1 MSLSKVDMAALVQ
14 VEGGTR
20 LAICGD
26 LTAEEGRML
35 ESAEIFIVVRQGNSV
50 VRGRGKYDAGDNEWR
65 ACADPTQPPQ
75 PLSVGKAVAIGLVV
89 AETTN
94 PIAERELPAGF
105 SDAVG
110 FTTST
115 WMQDIMIEDEI
126 RAGRTNPCT
135 REGRAAT
142 TGPTER

>member
-1 MSLSKVDMAALVQ
+1 MSLSKVDMAALVE

-26 LTAEEGRML
+26 LTAEEGRTL
-35 ESAEIFIVVRQGNSV
+35 ESAAIFLVVRQGNSV
-50 VRGRGKYDAGDNEWR
+50 VRGRGAYCAGDNEWR
-65 ACADPTQPPQ
+65 ACV
-75 PLSVGKAVAIGLVV
+75 PLTESPLGVGKAVAIGLVV

-94 PIAERELPAGF
+94 PVAERELPAGF

-135 REGRAAT
+135 NPCA
-142 TGPTER
+142 